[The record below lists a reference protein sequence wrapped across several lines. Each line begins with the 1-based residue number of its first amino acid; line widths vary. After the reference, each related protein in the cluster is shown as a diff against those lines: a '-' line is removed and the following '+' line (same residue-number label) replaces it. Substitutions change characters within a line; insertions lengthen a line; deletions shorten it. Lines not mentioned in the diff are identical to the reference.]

1 MDDYNS
7 GARTS
12 KGIKNVVVLIIE
24 YCVEHCS
31 TK

>member
-7 GARTS
+7 GARTPE
-12 KGIKNVVVLIIE
+12 GMKNVVVLYIL
-24 YCVEHCS
+24 YRGEHCS